1 MGGNARI
8 TWATHPRHLPKP
20 PPGRVVVVDVA
31 FAAGGQFRTKTLP
44 FIEALGDRLLRWVD
58 HHLHKEGWA
67 RFADDPRFVLVPNR
81 DAHACPELITAAL
94 VESTERG
101 LPVDAVV
108 AHADFDG
115 LVAGVKWRL
124 GGKPPWAEADED
136 ARAVDSPGR
145 GHALSERGA
154 RLAYAIEEASGR
166 YSLQKRQRLLSQIA
180 DALVAGEESLDLT
193 SLLDELA
200 ASAREVEQGA
210 RRLAAETGRE
220 EAPGVFVVRLDKP
233 VENRVRKHLLMF
245 AEERAPIGALYEPDP
260 QGGAWVT
267 AATFDESLDLED
279 VDGFAGGRSDYRFAR
294 AHEDGSANITA
305 LGAYLRSRT
314 GSRAGAAMGRS
325 PKT

>member
-1 MGGNARI
+1 MGGDARI

-20 PPGRVVVVDVA
+20 PAGRVVVVDVA
-31 FAAGGQFRTKTLP
+31 FAAGKQFQAKTLP
-44 FIEALGDRLLRWVD
+44 FIEALGGRLARWVD

-67 RFADDPRFVLVPNR
+67 AFADDPRFVLVPNKE
-81 DAHACPELITAAL
+81 AHACPELVTPEL
-94 VESTERG
+94 VRATEQG
-101 LPVDAVV
+101 GPIDVIV

-124 GGKPPWAEADED
+124 GGEPPWREADED

-145 GHALSERGA
+145 GHTLSETGA
-154 RLAYAIEEASGR
+154 RLAYAIEEASGS
-166 YSLQKRQRLLSQIA
+166 YSLSKRQKLLSQIA
-180 DALVAGEESLDLT
+180 GALVDGEEPLELE

-200 ASAREVEQGA
+200 RSARDAEVRA
-210 RRLAAETGRE
+210 RQLAADTGRE

-279 VDGFAGGRSDYRFAR
+279 VSGFAGGRSDYRFAR
-294 AHEDGSANITA
+294 AHEDGSANISA
-305 LGAYLRSRT
+305 LGDYLAA
-314 GSRAGAAMGRS
+314 RAAE
-325 PKT
+325 

>member
-1 MGGNARI
+1 MSRGARI

-20 PPGRVVVVDVA
+20 PSGRVVVVDVA
-31 FAAGGQFRTKTLP
+31 FAAGGQFRSKTLP
-44 FIEALGDRLLRWVD
+44 FIEALGERLLRWVD

-67 RFADDPRFVLVPNR
+67 RFARDPRFVLVPNR
-81 DAHACPELITAAL
+81 EAHACPELVTPAL

-101 LPVDAVV
+101 TPVDAVV

-124 GGKPPWAEADED
+124 GGRSPWAEADED

-145 GHALSERGA
+145 GHTLSERGA

-166 YSLQKRQRLLSQIA
+166 YSLHKRQRFLSEIA
-180 DALVAGEESLDLT
+180 DALVDDEEPLALE

-200 ASAREVEQGA
+200 ASAREAEQTA
-210 RRLAAETGRE
+210 RRLAAEAGRE

-233 VENRVRKHLLMF
+233 VENRIRKHLLVY

-260 QGGAWVT
+260 GGGAWVT
-267 AATFDESLDLED
+267 AATFDETLDLED
-279 VDGFAGGRSDYRFAR
+279 VKDFAGGRSDYRFAR
-294 AHEDGSANITA
+294 AVEEGRVNIEA
-305 LGAYLRSRT
+305 LSAYLAR
-314 GSRAGAAMGRS
+314 RAK
-325 PKT
+325 P

>member
-1 MGGNARI
+1 MSGRARI

-58 HHLHKEGWA
+58 HHFHREGWA
-67 RFADDPRFVLVPNR
+67 RFAGDPRFILVPNR
-81 DAHACPELITAAL
+81 EAHACPELVTPAL

-101 LPVDAVV
+101 EPVDVVV

-124 GGKPPWAEADED
+124 GGEAPWAEADED

-145 GHALSERGA
+145 GHSLSERGA
-154 RLAYAIEEASGR
+154 RLAYAIDEASAR
-166 YSLQKRQRLLSQIA
+166 YSLQKRQRFLSEIA
-180 DALVAGEESLDLT
+180 DALVDGEEPLALE

-200 ASAREVEQGA
+200 SSAREAEQRA
-210 RRLAAETGRE
+210 RRLAAEVGRE

-233 VENRVRKHLLMF
+233 VENRMRKHLLVY
-245 AEERAPIGALYEPDP
+245 AEEHAPIGALYEPDP

-267 AATFDESLDLED
+267 AATFDETLDLEE
-279 VDGFAGGRSDYRFAR
+279 VEGFAGGRSDYRFAR
-294 AHEDGSANITA
+294 ASGDGRANVEA
-305 LGAYLRSRT
+305 LGAYLART
-314 GSRAGAAMGRS
+314 RR
-325 PKT
+325 